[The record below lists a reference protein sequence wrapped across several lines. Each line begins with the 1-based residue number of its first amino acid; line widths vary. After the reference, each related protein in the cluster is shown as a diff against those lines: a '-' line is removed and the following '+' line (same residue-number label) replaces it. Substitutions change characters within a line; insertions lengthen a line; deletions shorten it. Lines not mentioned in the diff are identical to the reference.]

1 MDKLS
6 YIKQRFEGNFDVKY
20 REVKT
25 IIGDGTLVF
34 IDDLCNGQWMMEYLI
49 LPLRGFGELKD
60 SSIKT
65 PNDLLEKVLDIS
77 AAGMAKDLDD
87 AVNVKKNDDGTYTLG
102 VHIADVSYYVKSGS
116 KLDKEAITRGTSI
129 YMMDRV
135 IPMLPKELS
144 NGICSLNEQ
153 KDRFAISV
161 IMKINE
167 KGKVVDA
174 DIFKSVISSFKLS
187 IYV

>member
-87 AVNVKKNDDGTYTLG
+87 ALIHVL
-102 VHIADVSYYVKSGS
+102 SG
-116 KLDKEAITRGTSI
+116 
-129 YMMDRV
+129 
-135 IPMLPKELS
+135 
-144 NGICSLNEQ
+144 
-153 KDRFAISV
+153 
-161 IMKINE
+161 
-167 KGKVVDA
+167 DA
-174 DIFKSVISSFKLS
+174 DIGFAGSETT
-187 IYV
+187 IYVYNGGEKDYLKTFAQLTQKDGSFIVSRKKIDNFTLDDLKGKDVIGGRAGGMPEMTFEWV

>member
-65 PNDLLEKVLDIS
+65 PNDLLEKVFICTTFIMIVFPYYFYLYFTEMGEEMDYKKEYEKWCESTEFDEETTQKNNPFTIL
-77 AAGMAKDLDD
+77 AKI
-87 AVNVKKNDDGTYTLG
+87 KK
-102 VHIADVSYYVKSGS
+102 
-116 KLDKEAITRGTSI
+116 
-129 YMMDRV
+129 
-135 IPMLPKELS
+135 
-144 NGICSLNEQ
+144 
-153 KDRFAISV
+153 
-161 IMKINE
+161 
-167 KGKVVDA
+167 
-174 DIFKSVISSFKLS
+174 
-187 IYV
+187 